1 MKAQEKEDLKK
12 KRSLDAVETTV
23 ALDALAVYVND
34 KSPLQEISLPQLAK
48 IYTGETTNWKDVG
61 GADKKITTYGR
72 ENSSGTY
79 AYFKEHVLANKDF
92 APAVQT
98 LAGTSAVANA
108 VKGDENGIG
117 YGGIAYLEGVRAL
130 KVKKDDAATAVAA
143 SLQTAQD
150 GTYPLA
156 RPMCFVLNIK
166 PGSAAQP
173 VLQDFIR
180 YCMSYEGQR
189 DSAIRGDYPVSRE
202 MTAEAYAAVGITM
215 SATTD
220 APEAPKAVGTKT
232 PAAK

>member
-1 MKAQEKEDLKK
+1 MP
-12 KRSLDAVETTV
+12 
-23 ALDALAVYVND
+23 LA
-34 KSPLQEISLPQLAK
+34 PR
-48 IYTGETTNWKDVG
+48 
-61 GADKKITTYGR
+61 AD
-72 ENSSGTY
+72 
-79 AYFKEHVLANKDF
+79 
-92 APAVQT
+92 APAV
-98 LAGTSAVANA
+98 LPSRVAC
-108 VKGDENGIG
+108 
-117 YGGIAYLEGVRAL
+117 L
-130 KVKKDDAATAVAA
+130 T
-143 SLQTAQD
+143 

-189 DSAIRGDYPVSRE
+189 DSAVRGDYPVSRE